1 MSEPRRITP
10 NKVTYVKPRR
20 RCPGV
25 PAHLAPDG
33 RARAC
38 GRPTADYRCEDCWKI
53 IRGGARNDPME
64 GFSGGSTLNQTGGL
78 P

>member
-1 MSEPRRITP
+1 MNRRA
-10 NKVTYVKPRR
+10 VDYSAQYVKPKR

-33 RARAC
+33 QEHAC
-38 GRPTADYRCEDCWKI
+38 GIPTADYRCEDCWKI
-53 IRGGARNDPME
+53 IRGGARNDPLE
-64 GFSGGSTLNQTGGL
+64 NFAGGSTLNQTGGL